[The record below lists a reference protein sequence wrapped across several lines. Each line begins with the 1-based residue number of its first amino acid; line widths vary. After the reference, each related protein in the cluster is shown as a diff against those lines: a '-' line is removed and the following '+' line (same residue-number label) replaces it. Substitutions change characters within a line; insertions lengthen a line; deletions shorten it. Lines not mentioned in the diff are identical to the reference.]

1 MAELMATMVVGPL
14 LSMVK
19 DKASSYLLEQ
29 YKVME
34 GMEEQHEILKRKLPA
49 ILDVI
54 ADAEEQA
61 AKHRE
66 GAKAWLEELRKVAYQ
81 ANDVFDEFKYEA
93 LRRKAK
99 AKGHYK
105 KLGSIVVIKLI
116 PTHNRILFRYRMGNK
131 LRMILNAI
139 EVLIAEMNAFRL
151 KFRPEPPMS
160 SIKWRK
166 TDSKISNL
174 SMDIAN
180 KSRKKD
186 KEEIVN
192 RLLAQASNGDLTV
205 IPIVGMGGMGKTTLA
220 QLVYNDPE
228 IQKHFQLLLWLCV
241 SDNFDVDS
249 LAKRIVE
256 AAPKEM
262 NKKNDNGGAKKLP
275 QDELKEVVSG
285 QRYLLILDDVWNRDA
300 SKWEALKYN
309 LKHGGSGSSVLTTTR
324 DQAVAQ
330 LMAPAQ
336 EVYDLKNL
344 NESFIEEIIKRSA
357 FNSEQERPP
366 PELLEMVGD
375 IAKKC
380 SGSPLAAT
388 ALGSTLHTKTTKKE
402 WDAILSRSTICD
414 EENGILPILK
424 LSYNCLPSYKRQ
436 CFSFCAIFPK
446 DHEIDVE
453 MLIQLWM
460 ANGFIPEKQGECPEI
475 IGKRIF
481 SELVSRSFFQ
491 DVKGIPFEFHDIK
504 CSKITC
510 KIHDLMH
517 DVAQSSMG
525 KECAAIATELSKS
538 DDFPY
543 SARHLFFSGVIFLE
557 KVYPG
562 IQTLICSSQEEL
574 IRSSREI
581 SKYSSLRALKM
592 GGDSFLKPKYLHHL
606 RYLDL
611 SYSKIEALPEDISI
625 LYHLQTLNLSIC
637 DCLCRL
643 PNGMKY
649 MTALRHLYTHGCW
662 RLKSMPPDL
671 GHLTCLQTLTCFVAG
686 TCSGCSDLG
695 ELRQLDLGGRLE
707 LRKLENVTKADAKA
721 ANLGKKEKLTELS
734 LRWTGQKYKE
744 AQSNNH
750 KEVLEGLTPHE
761 GLKVLSIL
769 HCGSSTCPTWMNKLR
784 DMVKLVLDGCKN
796 LEKLPPLWQLPALE
810 VLCLEGLDGLN
821 CLFNCDIYTS
831 FTFCRLK
838 KLTLASMRNFETWWD
853 TNEVKGEELIFP
865 EVEKL
870 IIKSC
875 PRLTALP
882 KASNV
887 ISELSGGVSTVCH
900 SAFPALKEME
910 LYGLDIFQ
918 KWEAVDGTPR
928 EEVTFPQLY
937 KLDIRRCP
945 ELTTLPEAPK
955 LSNLNI
961 YEGNQQISLQAAS
974 RYITSLS
981 SLLLHLST
989 DDTETTSVTKQ
1000 QDSSEL
1006 VIEDEKWSHKSPL
1019 ELMDLTGC
1027 NLLFSHPSALA
1038 LWTCFVQ
1045 LLDLKIWW
1053 VDALVDWPE
1062 EVFQGLVSLRKL
1074 DIYRC
1079 KNLTGH
1085 TQARWQSAPA
1095 PSELLPRLESLQI
1108 RRCYSFVEVPNLP
1121 TSLKL
1126 LQITD
1131 CHDLRS
1137 IIFNQQ
1143 QDTTMLVSAESFAEP
1158 DKSSLIS
1165 GSTSDTN
1172 DRVLPRLESLVIQ
1185 YCNRLKVLHL
1195 PPSIKKLDIVRC
1207 EKLQSLS
1214 GKLDAVRALNISYCG
1229 SLKSLESCLGELP
1242 SLQHLRLVNCPGL
1255 VSLPKGPQAY
1265 SSLTSL
1271 EIRYCSGIN
1280 LLPPSLQ
1287 QRLDDIENK
1296 ELDACYEESEAEPE
1310 PKSPHRQSAISR
1322 LLCLE

>member
-54 ADAEEQA
+54 TDAEEQA

-66 GAKAWLEELRKVAYQ
+66 GAKAWLEVLRKVAYQ

-105 KLGSIVVIKLI
+105 ILGMDVIKLF
-116 PTHNRILFRYRMGNK
+116 PTHNRIVFRYRMCNK
-131 LRMILNAI
+131 LSMILNAI
-139 EVLIAEMNAFRL
+139 EVLIAEMNAFRF

-160 SIKWRK
+160 SMKWRE
-166 TDSKISNL
+166 TDSKISDL

-180 KSRKKD
+180 KSRNED
-186 KEEIVN
+186 KQVIVN

-205 IPIVGMGGMGKTTLA
+205 LPIVGMGGMGKTTLA
-220 QLVYNDPE
+220 QLIYNDTE
-228 IQKHFQLLLWLCV
+228 IQKHFQLLLWVCV
-241 SDNFDVDS
+241 SDSFDVDS
-249 LAKRIVE
+249 LAKSIVE
-256 AAPKEM
+256 AAPKEK
-262 NKKNDNGGAKKLP
+262 NKKNANEGAKKLP

-285 QRYLLILDDVWNRDA
+285 QRYLLVLDDVWNRDA
-300 SKWEALKYN
+300 SKWEALKSY
-309 LKHGGSGSSVLTTTR
+309 LQHGGSGSSVLTTTR

-330 LMAPAQ
+330 VMAPAQ
-336 EVYDLKNL
+336 KAYDLKRL
-344 NESFIEEIIKRSA
+344 KPSFIEEIIKTSA
-357 FNSEQERPP
+357 FCSQQERP

-388 ALGSTLHTKTTKKE
+388 ALGSTLRTKTTKKE
-402 WDAILSRSTICD
+402 WEAILSRSTICD

-424 LSYNCLPSYKRQ
+424 LSYNCLPSYMRQ

-460 ANGFIPEKQGECPEI
+460 ANGFIPEQQGECPEI

-491 DVKGIPFEFHDIK
+491 DVKGIPFEFHDTK
-504 CSKITC
+504 DSKITC

-525 KECAAIATELSKS
+525 KECAAIDSESIRS
-538 DDFPY
+538 EDFPY
-543 SARHLFFSGVIFLE
+543 SARHLFLSGYRPEAILNSSLE
-557 KVYPG
+557 KGYLG
-562 IQTLICSSQEEL
+562 IQTLIYSSQNEDL
-574 IRSSREI
+574 QNL
-581 SKYSSLRALKM
+581 SKFSSLRALEIW
-592 GGDSFLKPKYLHHL
+592 GGIILKPKYHHHL

-611 SYSKIEALPEDISI
+611 SYSKIKALPEDLSI
-625 LYHLQTLNLSIC
+625 LYHLQTLNISHC
-637 DCLCRL
+637 YYLCRL
-643 PNGMKY
+643 PKGMKY
-649 MTALRHLYTHGCW
+649 MTALRHLYTHRCSI
-662 RLKSMPPDL
+662 LESMPPDL
-671 GHLTCLQTLTCFVAG
+671 RHLICLQTLTCFVAG

-707 LRKLENVTKADAKA
+707 LTQLENVTKSDAKA

-734 LRWTGQKYKE
+734 LRWTDQEYKE
-744 AQSNNH
+744 AENNH
-750 KEVLEGLTPHE
+750 KEVLEGLTPHV
-761 GLKVLSIL
+761 GLKVLSIY

-784 DMVKLVLDGCKN
+784 DMVKLMLYGCKN
-796 LEKLPPLWQLPALE
+796 LEKLPPLWQLPALQ
-810 VLCLEGLDGLN
+810 VLWLDGLDGLN
-821 CLFNCDIYTS
+821 CLFNGVTHTP

-838 KLTLASMRNFETWWD
+838 ELILSDMRNFETWWNI
-853 TNEVKGEELIFP
+853 NEVKGEELIFP

-870 IIKSC
+870 SIVSC
-875 PRLTALP
+875 RRLTALP
-882 KASNV
+882 KASNA
-887 ISELSGGVSTVCH
+887 ISESSGGVSTVCR
-900 SAFPALKEME
+900 SAFPALKEMK

-918 KWEAVDGTPR
+918 RWEAVDGTPR
-928 EEVTFPQLY
+928 EEVTFPQLH
-937 KLDIRRCP
+937 KLEIICCP

-955 LSNLNI
+955 LSDLNI
-961 YEGNQQISLQAAS
+961 YERNQQISLQAAS

-981 SLLLHLST
+981 SLILDLST
-989 DDTETTSVTKQ
+989 DDTETTSVAKQ

-1006 VIEDEKWSHKSPL
+1006 VIEDEKWNHKSPL
-1019 ELMDLTGC
+1019 ELMSLCQC

-1038 LWTCFVQ
+1038 LWTCFGQ
-1045 LLDLKIWW
+1045 LLDLKISS

-1074 DIYRC
+1074 YIYGC
-1079 KNLTGH
+1079 ENLTGH
-1085 TQARWQSAPA
+1085 TQARGQSTPA
-1095 PSELLPRLESLQI
+1095 PSELLPRLESLEI
-1108 RRCYSFVEVPNLP
+1108 TYCDSFVEVPNLP
-1121 TSLKL
+1121 ASLKL
-1126 LQITD
+1126 LRIWR
-1131 CHDLRS
+1131 CPGPES

-1143 QDTTMLVSAESFAEP
+1143 QD
-1158 DKSSLIS
+1158 KSS
-1165 GSTSDTN
+1165 GSTSETN
-1172 DRVLPRLESLVIQ
+1172 DRVLPRLESLEIG
-1185 YCNRLKVLHL
+1185 YCNRLEVLHL
-1195 PPSIKKLDIVRC
+1195 PPSIKKLDISVC
-1207 EKLQSLS
+1207 EKLHSLS
-1214 GKLDAVRALNISYCG
+1214 GKLDAVRELRIGLCK

-1242 SLQHLRLVNCPGL
+1242 SLQHLQLTDCESL
-1255 VSLPKGPQAY
+1255 ESLPKGPQAY

-1271 EIRYCSGIN
+1271 EIRSCSGIKV
-1280 LLPPSLQ
+1280 LPPSLQ
-1287 QRLDDIENK
+1287 QRLDDIEAK
-1296 ELDACYEESEAEPE
+1296 ELDACYKESETEPE
-1310 PKSPHRQSAISR
+1310 PKSRHRQSGIST
-1322 LLCLE
+1322 LLCLK

>member
-1 MAELMATMVVGPL
+1 MRQGRHGSLQVRSFLPMAELMATMVVGPL
-14 LSMVK
+14 VSMVK
-19 DKASSYLLEQ
+19 EKASSYLMEQ

-34 GMEEQHEILKRKLPA
+34 GMEEQHKILKRKLPA

-99 AKGHYK
+99 ANGQYK
-105 KLGSIVVIKLI
+105 MLGMDVIKLF
-116 PTHNRILFRYRMGNK
+116 PTHNRIVFRYRMGNK

-139 EVLIAEMNAFRL
+139 EVLITEMNAFRF

-160 SIKWRK
+160 SMKWRK
-166 TDSKISNL
+166 TDSKISEH

-180 KSRKKD
+180 RSREEDRQKIVKS
-186 KEEIVN
+186 
-192 RLLAQASNGDLTV
+192 LLSQASNGDLTV

-220 QLVYNDPE
+220 QLIYNDPQ
-228 IQKHFQLLLWLCV
+228 IQKHFQLLLWVCV

-249 LAKRIVE
+249 LAKSI
-256 AAPKEM
+256 
-262 NKKNDNGGAKKLP
+262 KNDNIRSTNKSPL
-275 QDELKEVVSG
+275 DELKEVVSG
-285 QRYLLILDDVWNRDA
+285 QRYLLILDDVWNRAA
-300 SKWEALKYN
+300 SKWEVLKSC
-309 LKHGGSGSSVLTTTR
+309 LQHGGSGCSVLTTTR
-324 DQAVAQ
+324 DTRVAQ
-330 LMAPAQ
+330 IMAPTK
-336 EVYDLKNL
+336 EVCHLKGL
-344 NESFIEEIIKRSA
+344 NESFIKEIIERSA
-357 FNSEQERPP
+357 FSSEEEKRQS
-366 PELLEMVGD
+366 ELLGMVGD

-388 ALGSTLHTKTTKKE
+388 ALGSTLRTKTTKKE
-402 WDAILSRSTICD
+402 WEAILSRNTICD

-424 LSYNCLPSYKRQ
+424 LSYNCLPSYMRQ

-453 MLIQLWM
+453 ILIQLWM
-460 ANGFIPEKQGECPEI
+460 ANGFIPEQQGECPET

-491 DVKGIPFEFHDIK
+491 DAKGIPFEFHDIEN
-504 CSKITC
+504 SKITC

-525 KECAAIATELSKS
+525 KECAAIGTELSKS
-538 DDFPY
+538 EDFPY
-543 SARHLFFSGVIFLE
+543 SARHLFLSGYTEVILNSSLE
-557 KVYPG
+557 KGYPG
-562 IQTLICSSQEEL
+562 IQTLIY
-574 IRSSREI
+574 SSRTEDLQNL
-581 SKYSSLRALKM
+581 SKYRSLRALKIRR
-592 GGDSFLKPKYLHHL
+592 GSLLIPKCHHHL

-611 SYSKIEALPEDISI
+611 SGSLIEALPEDISI
-625 LYHLQTLNLSIC
+625 LYHLQTLNLSHC
-637 DCLCRL
+637 SNLHRL
-643 PNGMKY
+643 PKGTKY
-649 MTALRHLYTHGCW
+649 MTALRHLYAHRCG

-734 LRWTGQKYKE
+734 LTWTGQKYKE

-750 KEVLEGLTPHE
+750 KEVLEGLMPHE
-761 GLKVLSIL
+761 GLKVLSIYS
-769 HCGSSTCPTWMNKLR
+769 CGSSTCPTWMNKLR
-784 DMVKLVLDGCKN
+784 DMVKLVLYGCKN
-796 LEKLPPLWQLPALE
+796 LKKLPPLWQLSALE
-810 VLCLEGLDGLN
+810 VLWLEGLDSVN
-821 CLFNCDIYTS
+821 CLFNSGTHTP
-831 FTFCRLK
+831 FKFCRLK
-838 KLTLASMRNFETWWD
+838 KLNVCDMTNFETWWD

-870 IIKSC
+870 LIKSC
-875 PRLTALP
+875 RRLTALP
-882 KASNV
+882 KASNA
-887 ISELSGGVSTVCH
+887 ISGEVSTMCR
-900 SAFPALKEME
+900 SAFPALK
-910 LYGLDIFQ
+910 

-937 KLDIRRCP
+937 KLDIRWCP

-955 LSNLNI
+955 LRDLNI
-961 YEGNQQISLQAAS
+961 YKVNQQISLQAAS

-981 SLLLHLST
+981 SLHLFLST
-989 DDTETTSVTKQ
+989 DDTETTSVAKQ
-1000 QDSSEL
+1000 QDLSEL
-1006 VIEDEKWSHKSPL
+1006 VIEDEKWNHKSPL
-1019 ELMDLTGC
+1019 ELMHLCGS

-1038 LWTCFVQ
+1038 LWTCFVK
-1045 LLDLKIWW
+1045 LLDLKISQ

-1062 EVFQGLVSLRKL
+1062 RVFQGLVSLRKL
-1074 DIYRC
+1074 HILQC
-1079 KNLTGH
+1079 KNLTGL
-1085 TQARWQSAPA
+1085 TQARGQSTPA
-1095 PSELLPRLESLQI
+1095 PSELLPRLESLEI
-1108 RRCYSFVEVPNLP
+1108 NNCDSFVEVPNLP
-1121 TSLKL
+1121 TRC
-1126 LQITD
+1126 D
-1131 CHDLRS
+1131 
-1137 IIFNQQ
+1137 
-1143 QDTTMLVSAESFAEP
+1143 
-1158 DKSSLIS
+1158 
-1165 GSTSDTN
+1165 G
-1172 DRVLPRLESLVIQ
+1172 LE
-1185 YCNRLKVLHL
+1185 VLHL
-1195 PPSIKKLDIVRC
+1195 PPSIKKLDIASC

-1242 SLQHLRLVNCPGL
+1242 SLQHLQLTDCKSL

-1271 EIRYCSGIN
+1271 DIQYCSGIN

-1296 ELDACYEESEAEPE
+1296 ELDACYEGNLQFLNRVRFSG
-1310 PKSPHRQSAISR
+1310 KSFERGV
-1322 LLCLE
+1322 